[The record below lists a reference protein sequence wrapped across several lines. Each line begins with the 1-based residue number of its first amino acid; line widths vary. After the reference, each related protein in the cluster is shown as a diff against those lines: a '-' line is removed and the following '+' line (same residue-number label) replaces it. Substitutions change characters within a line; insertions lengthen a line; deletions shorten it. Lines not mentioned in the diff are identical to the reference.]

1 MQTRK
6 QPTDEID
13 VQYVKGVGEARARI
27 LKKHG
32 IHTVQD
38 LLNHI
43 PRRYLDR
50 RTITPIQQVRF
61 DQEVTVIGKVM
72 KKEIVPR
79 PKRRLIVR
87 ISDGTGMIEG
97 VWFNQVAYFDKL
109 FKKGMEVAFS
119 GKATFFRGWQI
130 VHPDFD
136 IIEDSREPM
145 NTGQIIPMYSSTQ
158 ELTRAGLSS
167 RGFRRIIRNA
177 LEKYGERIPENLPE
191 SLRKRYRLL
200 PRPEAYRHLH
210 LPETMEDLTQP
221 HRRLKYE
228 ELFYF
233 QLLMALRH
241 YFQRS
246 PIQGITMRTTGDVI
260 RQVLDRLPYQLTNA
274 QRKVL
279 REIYAD
285 LKSGRPMNRLL
296 QGDVGSGKTLVALIT
311 SLIAI
316 ENGYQVAFMVPT
328 EILAEQ
334 HYLNI
339 RELLHGFPIR
349 LQLLIGSLKKGEKE
363 AIHQALKEGEID
375 LVIGTHALVQEA
387 VEFRKL
393 GLVIIDEQHRFGV
406 LQRGDLIKKGWN
418 PHVLVMT
425 ATPIPRTLAM
435 TLYGDLDTSIID
447 EMPPGRQPIQTVWR
461 TEEKLKDIY
470 QFIRQ
475 KIRQGDQVYI
485 IYPLV
490 EESEKMDLKAAVESY
505 EQMRKHIFPEF
516 NVALLHG
523 RMPNTEKEAVMER
536 FKSGEVQ
543 ILVSTTVVE
552 VGVDVPNA
560 TILLIQHA
568 ERFGLSQLHQLRG
581 RVGRGRKKSYCILVT
596 PHRINEIARQRMRLM
611 EKTTDGFVIAEEDLR
626 LRGSGE
632 FFGTRQHGLP
642 DLRFA
647 DLIHDQNII
656 KAARQ
661 DAFALVEKDPHLRLP
676 ENRLVREYFQ
686 KHYAQKFQLVQIS

>member
-1 MQTRK
+1 M

-13 VQYVKGVGEARARI
+13 VQFVKGVGEARAKV

-32 IHTVQD
+32 IATVQD

-50 RTITPIQQVRF
+50 RTITPLNQLTIE
-61 DQEVTVIGKVM
+61 QETTVIGRVLSVELVKHGRR
-72 KKEIVPR
+72 PR
-79 PKRRLIVR
+79 LVVR
-87 ISDGTGMIEG
+87 IYDGKGILDA
-97 VWFNQVAYFDKL
+97 VWFQQVQYFQKL
-109 FKKGMEVAFS
+109 FKPHMEVALS
-119 GKATFFRGWQI
+119 GKVSFFRGWQM

-136 IIEDSREPM
+136 IIEESREQLH
-145 NTGQIIPMYSSTQ
+145 TGQIIPLYPSTQ

-167 RGFRRIIRNA
+167 RGFRRIIHHA
-177 LEKYGERIPENLPE
+177 LQKYGDSIPENLPE
-191 SLRKRYRLL
+191 TICKRYRLL
-200 PRPEAYRHLH
+200 PRNEAYRRLH
-210 LPETMEDLTQP
+210 FPQTLQDLEQP
-221 HRRLKYE
+221 MRRLKYE

-233 QLLMALRH
+233 QLIMALRH
-241 YFQRS
+241 HFQRS
-246 PIQGITMRTTGDVI
+246 PVQGITMKTTGEVI
-260 RQVLDRLPYQLTNA
+260 RKVLDKLPYQLTNA

-279 REIYAD
+279 REIYQD

-311 SLIAI
+311 ALIAI

-339 RELLHGFPIR
+339 TDLLHGLPTR
-349 LQLLIGSLKKGEKE
+349 VRLLIGSLKKAEKE
-363 AIHQALKEGEID
+363 AIHSALREGTVD
-375 LVIGTHALVQEA
+375 LVIGTHALVQES
-387 VEFRKL
+387 VEFRNL

-406 LQRGDLIKKGWN
+406 LQRSELIQKGWN

-435 TLYGDLDTSIID
+435 TLYGDLDTSVID
-447 EMPPGRQPIQTVWR
+447 EMPPGRQPIRTVWR
-461 TEEKLKDIY
+461 TEEKLKEIY
-470 QFIRQ
+470 QFIRDKVRQ
-475 KIRQGDQVYI
+475 KEQVYI
-485 IYPLV
+485 VYPLV

-505 EQMRKHIFPEF
+505 QQLSKHVFPEF
-516 NVALLHG
+516 NLALLHG
-523 RMPNTEKEAVMER
+523 RMPNAEKEAVMRR
-536 FKSGEVQ
+536 FKSGEVD

-560 TILLIQHA
+560 TVLLIQHA

-581 RVGRGRKKSYCILVT
+581 RVGRGSKKSYCILVT
-596 PHRINEIARQRMRLM
+596 PSRINEIARQRMELM
-611 EKTTDGFVIAEEDLR
+611 ERTTDGFLIAEEDMR

-647 DLIHDQNII
+647 DLVHDQNII
-656 KAARQ
+656 QAARR
-661 DAFALVEKDPHLRLP
+661 DAFRLVAKDPHLRLP
-676 ENRLVREYFQ
+676 EHQRIRAYFQ
-686 KHYAQKFQLVQIS
+686 KHFAEKYRLGGVS